1 MTGRPNLSHE
11 TKSSGV
17 YGNKEIFPC
26 SADHGHDWQADPQL
40 PPVIGAPRVCCGH
53 ASRIS
58 FPCLLWFAGCAIHVT
73 QCSVPRVLLLHNV
86 FTTVL
91 PGISYWY
98 IAAIVA
104 RFFFI
109 RVFKEVI

>member
-40 PPVIGAPRVCCGH
+40 PPVIGAPRHLGFVAGTLRGSLSPVCYG
-53 ASRIS
+53 S
-58 FPCLLWFAGCAIHVT
+58 LGV
-73 QCSVPRVLLLHNV
+73 Q
-86 FTTVL
+86 FT
-91 PGISYWY
+91 
-98 IAAIVA
+98 
-104 RFFFI
+104 
-109 RVFKEVI
+109 